1 MSAKKEENEQ
11 KKDRAEKLVD
21 GLKNEALR
29 WQESI
34 VQLQKDK
41 ENMVGNIVLA
51 AGYISYVG
59 CFTSKFRKSLLN
71 GWMRFLTAKNIKYS
85 YDFSVATILGDPLVI
100 REWNIKGLPQDDL
113 SIENGIISTK
123 AKRWP
128 LMIDPQSQGN
138 KWIKNM

>member
-1 MSAKKEENEQ
+1 
-11 KKDRAEKLVD
+11 
-21 GLKNEALR
+21 
-29 WQESI
+29 

-85 YDFSVATILGDPLVI
+85 YDFSVAKILGDPMVI